1 MASIVEVP
9 KASLDEAVPIWM
21 KIDWSDEV
29 LHDIYRDWGTYY
41 SRRRRENFALHYLNK
56 ALALEPMDHMTLY
69 KRCQSKRKAAQ
80 MLGALADSR
89 DAAKLALKVDGEEKA
104 IINLDICDVLYEL
117 NQFENSKAEMHNN
130 MRVFIGNKRKSFV
143 QRQLVVDGVI
153 KDVTGEAMSAFFT
166 KNLKTVNI
174 VHDLIKE
181 KERVDSRPL
190 WKVLK
195 EQGKCDVQSIPE
207 VPEEMLS
214 PMEIARRKR
223 AFNIFHQSYIN
234 DSWIDVLFM
243 KMLCKNPNLLLPQ
256 CKESSYFLQ
265 NLSSKQ
271 YEIVRKFMK
280 MLQSRC
286 PLYLVNYLKY
296 NNKAMSDR
304 YREAYLFRVQYQT
317 HRNMNHA
324 LKRIRALRKAKKVPQ
339 LAKFV
344 EELMGTYVVLK
355 TARVMCWKFEFL
367 NEVYNTMALALSE
380 QLRVPKGFSS
390 QVSNAILRLLRLPVE
405 RTKDFVSLTFGDRQP
420 EPEGNDPATIRAKK
434 LTARLEHRMVFA
446 KYSIEKCY
454 LLHQISQSYL
464 DQGRHSECAF
474 NARKAIKE
482 SKNCNSNLW
491 KFLSVVQIVKANAIL
506 HKLEQTREALDD
518 ALPIAEQLKSRE
530 LTFFIETCMMCNTED
545 SINKRATLM
554 QARRESKAESV
565 ATHSLVSAPD
575 NEDTVQAPAEV

>member
-1 MASIVEVP
+1 MTSIVEMP
-9 KASLDEAVPIWM
+9 KANLDEALPPWM

-56 ALALEPMDHMTLY
+56 ALALEPTDHMTLY

-130 MRVFIGNKRKSFV
+130 MRIFIGNKRNSFV

-166 KNLKTVNI
+166 KNLKTVSI

-181 KERVDSRPL
+181 RERIDDRPL
-190 WKVLK
+190 WKILK

-207 VPEEMLS
+207 VPEELLS

-243 KMLCKNPNLLLPQ
+243 KMLCKNPNLLLSQ

-271 YEIVRKFMK
+271 YEIVRKFMVRK
-280 MLQSRC
+280 C
-286 PLYLVNYLKY
+286 CNLV
-296 NNKAMSDR
+296 A
-304 YREAYLFRVQYQT
+304 
-317 HRNMNHA
+317 
-324 LKRIRALRKAKKVPQ
+324 
-339 LAKFV
+339 
-344 EELMGTYVVLK
+344 
-355 TARVMCWKFEFL
+355 
-367 NEVYNTMALALSE
+367 
-380 QLRVPKGFSS
+380 
-390 QVSNAILRLLRLPVE
+390 
-405 RTKDFVSLTFGDRQP
+405 
-420 EPEGNDPATIRAKK
+420 
-434 LTARLEHRMVFA
+434 
-446 KYSIEKCY
+446 
-454 LLHQISQSYL
+454 
-464 DQGRHSECAF
+464 HSTW
-474 NARKAIKE
+474 
-482 SKNCNSNLW
+482 S
-491 KFLSVVQIVKANAIL
+491 
-506 HKLEQTREALDD
+506 T
-518 ALPIAEQLKSRE
+518 
-530 LTFFIETCMMCNTED
+530 T
-545 SINKRATLM
+545 
-554 QARRESKAESV
+554 
-565 ATHSLVSAPD
+565 
-575 NEDTVQAPAEV
+575 

>member
-1 MASIVEVP
+1 MTSIVEMP
-9 KASLDEAVPIWM
+9 KAGLEGALPPWM

-56 ALALEPMDHMTLY
+56 ALALEPTDHMTLY

-80 MLGALADSR
+80 MLGALDDSR
-89 DAAKLALKVDGEEKA
+89 AAAKLARSVDGEEKA

-130 MRVFIGNKRKSFV
+130 MRVFIGNKRKSFE

-166 KNLKTVNI
+166 KNLKTVSI

-181 KERVDSRPL
+181 RERVDNRPL
-190 WKVLK
+190 WKILK

-243 KMLCKNPNLLLPQ
+243 KMLCKNRTLLLPQ
-256 CKESSYFLQ
+256 CRESSYFLQ
-265 NLSSKQ
+265 LLSTKQ

-280 MLQSRC
+280 MLQSRS

-296 NNKAMSDR
+296 GNKAMSDK

-317 HRNMNHA
+317 HRNMNQA
-324 LKRIRALRKAKKVPQ
+324 LKEIRALRKAKKVQQ

-367 NEVYNTMALALSE
+367 NEVYNTMALTLAE
-380 QLRVPKGFSS
+380 QLRVPKGFTPHG
-390 QVSNAILRLLRLPVE
+390 SNAILRLLRLPVE
-405 RTKDFVSLTFGDRQP
+405 RVKDFVPVTFGDRAP
-420 EPEGNDPATIRAKK
+420 EPEGNDPATNRAKR

-464 DQGRHSECAF
+464 DQGRHSECTF

-506 HKLEQTREALDD
+506 HKLEQTKEALED
-518 ALPIAEQLKSRE
+518 ALPIATFLNAPE
-530 LTFFIETCMMCNTED
+530 LVLFIENCMACNTED

-554 QARRESKAESV
+554 QARRVSKSESV
-565 ATHSLVSAPD
+565 ATHSLVSAQD
-575 NEDTVQAPAEV
+575 IESREG

>member
-1 MASIVEVP
+1 MTSIVEMP
-9 KASLDEAVPIWM
+9 RANLEEALPPWM

-56 ALALEPMDHMTLY
+56 ALALEPTDHMTLY

-80 MLGALADSR
+80 MLGALDDSR
-89 DAAKLALKVDGEEKA
+89 AAAKLARSVDGEEKA

-130 MRVFIGNKRKSFV
+130 MRVFIGNKRKSFE

-166 KNLKTVNI
+166 KNLKTVSI

-181 KERVDSRPL
+181 RERVDNRPL
-190 WKVLK
+190 WKILK

-265 NLSSKQ
+265 QLSSKQ

-280 MLQSRC
+280 MLQSRS

-296 NNKAMSDR
+296 GNKAMSDK

-317 HRNMNHA
+317 HRNMNQA
-324 LKRIRALRKAKKVPQ
+324 LKEIRALRKAKKVQQ
-339 LAKFV
+339 LSKFV

-367 NEVYNTMALALSE
+367 NEVYNTMALTLAE
-380 QLRVPKGFSS
+380 QLRVPKGFTPHG
-390 QVSNAILRLLRLPVE
+390 SNAILRLLRLPVE
-405 RTKDFVSLTFGDRQP
+405 RIKDFVPVTFGDRAP
-420 EPEGNDPATIRAKK
+420 EPEGNDPATTRAKR

-464 DQGRHSECAF
+464 DQGRHSECTY

-506 HKLEQTREALDD
+506 HKLEQTKEALED
-518 ALPIAEQLKSRE
+518 ALPIAHFLKSSE
-530 LTFFIETCMMCNTED
+530 LILFIENCMACNTED

-554 QARRESKAESV
+554 QSRRVSKSESV
-565 ATHSLVSAPD
+565 ATHSLVSGQD
-575 NEDTVQAPAEV
+575 DSQGG